1 MESFN
6 RNGLQFV
13 RLEGSSAKGKREGVV
28 KRFQEDP
35 DVAAFFLHTR
45 SQSAGLTLTC
55 ARYVSSLGYSF
66 RLYRPLHF
74 AHGLAYYL

>member
-55 ARYVSSLGYSF
+55 SRYVSFRFFDKEDGNFAYSNPF
-66 RLYRPLHF
+66 S
-74 AHGLAYYL
+74 